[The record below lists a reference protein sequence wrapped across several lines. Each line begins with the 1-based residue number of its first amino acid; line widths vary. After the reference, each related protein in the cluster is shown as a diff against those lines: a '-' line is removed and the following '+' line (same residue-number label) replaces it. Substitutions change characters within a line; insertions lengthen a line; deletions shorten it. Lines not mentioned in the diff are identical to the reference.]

1 MRYAMSLTF
10 YIFVPSIISFLVVA
24 RKLPK
29 DWAEAEQRNK
39 ELAEG

>member
-10 YIFVPSIISFLVVA
+10 CIFLPSIISFLVVA

-29 DWAEAEQRNK
+29 DWAAAEKRNE
-39 ELAEG
+39 ELAKK